1 MPPPNPVADEQGGF
15 RALIEAVRSRQRQQL
30 WLRGALW
37 GALGAW
43 AVLLLAGLL
52 AELRP
57 GLGPVLLWLAPAVF
71 LAVLL
76 AFGLWLGRRQVG
88 TPERTARL
96 IARRAPKL
104 GLDVLSAIE
113 LEHALAAPGPGGFS
127 PELARAFLRD
137 TGARAARVDPATI
150 VDGAPLKRAVQALAG
165 MLVLSLVLLAVSRER
180 LVTGWRVALASSETP
195 AGEPIRREPIT
206 GDVELTYRY
215 PDHTGWVPRTVSGT
229 RGDIQAPAG
238 TVVELSSRSDR
249 PVERAGLS
257 IGETF
262 VPLRVEDG
270 RSLSG
275 SFVVERAGSYAF
287 VFQDAS
293 GKEVAR
299 GPDLTISVE
308 ADGAPEV
315 TLRAPEEELEVDPE
329 DVVELRFEA
338 RDDFGL
344 SALQLVYR
352 LPGRSEETRVKL
364 PLEDGR
370 RMEGRY
376 SWDTAKLLLA
386 PGDRVTYYIEATD
399 NDAVR
404 GPKTGV
410 SRTQVLERYDAS
422 RKRREALARVEQLW
436 GELLEL
442 LADRMES
449 ADRDHNAESS
459 AILAGR
465 RVDGR
470 GTLLVTTLREVA
482 SELADARDVPP
493 ELAAALNNVADST
506 GSRVRATSDFRSVLE
521 RVVDRGSGLNR
532 DLRRRLGELV
542 SEEIATE
549 ENDILY
555 LEALIDR
562 RKMEELRAMGEQ
574 LLQERRSLA
583 SRIEELRN
591 APDEAGRE
599 AALQEVQA
607 LRRRIQEL
615 MHRMSELAKGIR
627 DEHLNAEALQELM
640 SEGDMG
646 SMLDEVEQL
655 LRDGK
660 MDEALAKLQE
670 LGMQMEEMLQDFERA
685 EENLGA
691 EQFPE
696 LTEAFMRFQEDL
708 QETVATQEKL
718 AKQTRALQDQASAQD
733 RSRIAQKGAAARD
746 ALLEKVERIT
756 RDYQELPGER
766 LDRQALPSL
775 ERAQEALRATRE
787 ALDAKDYDLAAE
799 ASRQA
804 AENAEALQRWGQ
816 LQRERDAIFF
826 NPPDAQEETRQL
838 AERLERDAQLA
849 REVHDALSSL
859 FPEPGSQLSA
869 SEKQRM
875 EQLAKQQREL
885 QQKAE
890 GLSEQLQAMQQMA
903 PVFDQEAM
911 NQMGQV
917 AQRMGQAGEHLEGQD
932 ARRGHG
938 EQRGALEGLERFQQ
952 QMQQQGQGKGGRGI
966 PLPLMAGGSPNGRR
980 EGNGRG
986 VSQDQVDLPDPDDFE
1001 SPQAFRKELLDAMK
1015 QGAPDR
1021 YREQLKRYYEEL
1033 VR

>member
-1 MPPPNPVADEQGGF
+1 
-15 RALIEAVRSRQRQQL
+15 
-30 WLRGALW
+30 
-37 GALGAW
+37 
-43 AVLLLAGLL
+43 
-52 AELRP
+52 
-57 GLGPVLLWLAPAVF
+57 
-71 LAVLL
+71 
-76 AFGLWLGRRQVG
+76 
-88 TPERTARL
+88 
-96 IARRAPKL
+96 
-104 GLDVLSAIE
+104 
-113 LEHALAAPGPGGFS
+113 
-127 PELARAFLRD
+127 
-137 TGARAARVDPATI
+137 
-150 VDGAPLKRAVQALAG
+150 
-165 MLVLSLVLLAVSRER
+165 
-180 LVTGWRVALASSETP
+180 
-195 AGEPIRREPIT
+195 
-206 GDVELTYRY
+206 
-215 PDHTGWVPRTVSGT
+215 
-229 RGDIQAPAG
+229 
-238 TVVELSSRSDR
+238 
-249 PVERAGLS
+249 
-257 IGETF
+257 
-262 VPLRVEDG
+262 
-270 RSLSG
+270 
-275 SFVVERAGSYAF
+275 
-287 VFQDAS
+287 
-293 GKEVAR
+293 
-299 GPDLTISVE
+299 
-308 ADGAPEV
+308 
-315 TLRAPEEELEVDPE
+315 
-329 DVVELRFEA
+329 
-338 RDDFGL
+338 
-344 SALQLVYR
+344 
-352 LPGRSEETRVKL
+352 
-364 PLEDGR
+364 
-370 RMEGRY
+370 
-376 SWDTAKLLLA
+376 
-386 PGDRVTYYIEATD
+386 
-399 NDAVR
+399 
-404 GPKTGV
+404 
-410 SRTQVLERYDAS
+410 
-422 RKRREALARVEQLW
+422 
-436 GELLEL
+436 
-442 LADRMES
+442 
-449 ADRDHNAESS
+449 
-459 AILAGR
+459 
-465 RVDGR
+465 
-470 GTLLVTTLREVA
+470 
-482 SELADARDVPP
+482 
-493 ELAAALNNVADST
+493 
-506 GSRVRATSDFRSVLE
+506 
-521 RVVDRGSGLNR
+521 
-532 DLRRRLGELV
+532 
-542 SEEIATE
+542 
-549 ENDILY
+549 
-555 LEALIDR
+555 
-562 RKMEELRAMGEQ
+562 
-574 LLQERRSLA
+574 
-583 SRIEELRN
+583 EELRN

-696 LTEAFMRFQEDL
+696 LTEAFMRFQEEL
-708 QETVATQEKL
+708 QETVATQEQL

-849 REVHDALSSL
+849 REVHDALASL

-986 VSQDQVDLPDPDDFE
+986 VSQDQVELPDPDDFE

-1021 YREQLKRYYEEL
+1021 DRAQLKRYYEEL
-1033 VR
+1033 VRCCAPGSSPC